1 MPPYPGTE
9 ESSLLPALGC
19 TAVSIAFV
27 CSPLGDLAL
36 GTNFIAHVLGAMVLA
51 FALMV
56 MYFMIREK
64 YVAEDLGEFATLNK
78 KSRSRQH
85 AAGEDKDS
93 GILNIM
99 RGTVK
104 KYSEK
109 KGWGTISVKDGD
121 DDSDSDL
128 ETRVRFLRED
138 KERLGLDV
146 GDPVAFRA
154 VKDDEMEG
162 WLLADT
168 IWRAPS
174 EKPASR
180 EESLN
185 LRPSRQRRQQASD

>member
-1 MPPYPGTE
+1 
-9 ESSLLPALGC
+9 
-19 TAVSIAFV
+19 
-27 CSPLGDLAL
+27 
-36 GTNFIAHVLGAMVLA
+36 
-51 FALMV
+51 
-56 MYFMIREK
+56 
-64 YVAEDLGEFATLNK
+64 
-78 KSRSRQH
+78 
-85 AAGEDKDS
+85 
-93 GILNIM
+93 M